1 MIHIS
6 FSRAVVCVIFAAVSV
21 VTLPA
26 QSPGAPQ
33 QNPSSLAQSTAKQ
46 RYNDE
51 EKKLLADVQS
61 AESSDAKPVDL
72 TKTLA
77 SLARFYQSHN
87 RKVELSPV
95 LDRELASAEKSWPP
109 DDHEL
114 RQTLEQIAG
123 SYALCNQRDRA
134 EQLMLRILDVDAKA
148 QGLNSQAVA
157 SDLLALGRF
166 TMYKTDSPEAENYF
180 MKALAIDQVRK
191 DDTGAAE
198 ALRALSTMARIQKNP
213 EKADALLDR
222 ALESLRLNADR
233 NAMYISMI
241 LTDRANAAMG
251 RKDISAAIDYT
262 QQSLEI
268 DERRQGNNNPFLVG
282 RLTFLADLYMQRG
295 DIGPAESSLQRALQI
310 ADLNEKDAQHLSKV
324 NPLLILARL
333 DQREK
338 KYAESEATI
347 KSAMAL
353 QSAARGTDDPSLARA
368 SVQLAELYHEQQKF
382 PEAEA
387 QYRRTIALA
396 DSDQTGIVSHE
407 LPAYLAEFAFFLR
420 KQNRND
426 EAEKLLQRAR
436 EIAEKRRAAVQNQT
450 PVDY

>member
-1 MIHIS
+1 MNHTS
-6 FSRAVVCVIFAAVSV
+6 FSRVAACIVFAALSAAIL
-21 VTLPA
+21 TA
-26 QSPGAPQ
+26 QSLGASQ
-33 QNPSSLAQSTAKQ
+33 QNPSAPVQSAAKQ
-46 RYNDE
+46 RYDDE
-51 EKKLLADVQS
+51 EKNLLAAVQS
-61 AESSDAKPVDL
+61 AESSAATPADL
-72 TKTLA
+72 TKALA

-95 LDRELASAEKSWPP
+95 LDRELASAEKSWAP
-109 DDHEL
+109 DDHEM
-114 RQTLEQIAG
+114 RKTLEQIAG
-123 SYALCNQRDRA
+123 AYALCNQRDRA
-134 EQLMLRILDVDAKA
+134 EQIMLRILDVDTKA

-166 TMYKTDSPEAENYF
+166 TMYKTDSPDAENYF

-198 ALRALSTMARIQKNP
+198 VLRALSTMARIQKNP

-222 ALESLRLNADR
+222 ALESLRLNADH
-233 NAMYISMI
+233 NAIYISMI
-241 LTDRANAAMG
+241 LTDRANTAVG

-268 DERRQGNNNPFLVG
+268 DERRQGNNNPFLIN

-295 DIGPAESSLQRALQI
+295 DVGPAESSLQRALQI
-310 ADLNEKDAQHLSKV
+310 ADSNDKDAQHLSKV
-324 NPLLILARL
+324 NPLLVLARL

-353 QSAARGTDDPSLARA
+353 QSAARGADDPSLARA
-368 SVQLAELYHEQQKF
+368 SVQLAELYHEQQKI

-387 QYRRTIALA
+387 QYRRAIALA
-396 DSDQTGIVSHE
+396 DSDQTGIASHE
-407 LPAYLAEFAFFLR
+407 LPEYLAEFAFFLR
-420 KQNRND
+420 NQNRKD

-450 PVDY
+450 PVDN

>member
-1 MIHIS
+1 MSHIS
-6 FSRAVVCVIFAAVSV
+6 FSRAAVCIVFAALSAAV
-21 VTLPA
+21 LPA
-26 QSPGAPQ
+26 LSVGAPQ
-33 QNPSSLAQSTAKQ
+33 QNPSAPAQSTAKQ
-46 RYNDE
+46 RYDDE

-61 AESSDAKPVDL
+61 AESSDANPVDL
-72 TKTLA
+72 TKALA

-109 DDHEL
+109 DDHEM
-114 RQTLEQIAG
+114 RKTLEQIAAA
-123 SYALCNQRDRA
+123 YALCNQRDRA
-134 EQLMLRILDVDAKA
+134 EQIMLRILDIDTKA
-148 QGLNSQAVA
+148 QGLNSQTAA

-166 TMYKTDSPEAENYF
+166 TMYKTDSPDAENYF

-198 ALRALSTMARIQKNP
+198 VLRALSTMARIQKNP

-233 NAMYISMI
+233 NAMNISMI
-241 LTDRANAAMG
+241 LTDRANTAVG

-268 DERRQGNNNPFLVG
+268 DERRLGNDNPFLVG

-295 DIGPAESSLQRALQI
+295 DIGPAESALQRALQI
-310 ADLNEKDAQHLSKV
+310 ADSNDKDAQHLSKV
-324 NPLLILARL
+324 NPLLALARL
-333 DQREK
+333 HQREK

-353 QSAARGTDDPSLARA
+353 QSAARGADDPSLAREF
-368 SVQLAELYHEQQKF
+368 VQLAELYHEQEKN

-387 QYRRTIALA
+387 QYRRAIALA

-407 LPAYLAEFAFFLR
+407 LPQYLAEFAFFL
-420 KQNRND
+420 KSQNRND

-450 PVDY
+450 PVNN